1 MSAPN
6 KPPEQN
12 KPLPVFN
19 LLPKVINGG
28 IAGVVGVTCV
38 FPIDMCKTRLQNQHI
53 GPNGERQYRNMPDC
67 IRQTLRSDGFF
78 GMYRGSAVNILLIT
92 PEKAIK
98 LSSNDMF
105 RHYLTKP
112 NGELPVTR
120 QMLAGGMAGACQVII
135 TTPMELLK
143 IQMQDSGRQ
152 ADLAK
157 KAGIPFERVSALQV
171 AKRLVRERG
180 VLGLYRGFRACATRD
195 ISFSII
201 FFPTYSLV
209 SDLGPKLEDGA
220 TPFWWSFISG
230 LTAGSIAAFLDT
242 PVDVM
247 KTRLQTID
255 KVGAAP
261 KYKGLVD
268 CVKTTYK
275 EEGFFAFFKGGGCR
289 VMVIA
294 PLFGIAQTV
303 YYFGI
308 GEDILGYKK

>member
-53 GPNGERQYRNMPDC
+53 GPNGERQYRNM
-67 IRQTLRSDGFF
+67 
-78 GMYRGSAVNILLIT
+78 
-92 PEKAIK
+92 
-98 LSSNDMF
+98 
-105 RHYLTKP
+105 
-112 NGELPVTR
+112 
-120 QMLAGGMAGACQVII
+120 
-135 TTPMELLK
+135 
-143 IQMQDSGRQ
+143 
-152 ADLAK
+152 
-157 KAGIPFERVSALQV
+157 
-171 AKRLVRERG
+171 
-180 VLGLYRGFRACATRD
+180 
-195 ISFSII
+195 
-201 FFPTYSLV
+201 
-209 SDLGPKLEDGA
+209 
-220 TPFWWSFISG
+220 WSFVSG